1 MKTKTI
7 GILGGKGLMAQWFI
21 RHFESEFKEVLI
33 FDLEST
39 LSLKEFVQASDI
51 LLVSVPIS
59 KTVKLIEDIGE
70 HCRPDQLILD
80 FTSLKE
86 APCSAM
92 KKTGCAALGLHPL
105 FGPQTDAF
113 EDFGIVLCEINK
125 NPWTE
130 KIKNLF
136 EGRNLQVI
144 EMAPKEH
151 DQMMAYIQALNH
163 GLHLICADVLAK
175 KDTSKLQALKTPSFS
190 LFLKGIQNI
199 IQNNAD
205 LYFELASH
213 NPYFLPAIKEFNQS
227 LEKYIELIENND
239 QAGFEKLFNQLK
251 KKFSLKE
258 AL

>member
-21 RHFESEFKEVLI
+21 RHFGSEFKEVLI
-33 FDLEST
+33 FDLDST

-59 KTVKLIEDIGE
+59 KTVRLIEDVGQY
-70 HCRPDQLILD
+70 CRSDQLILD

-86 APCSAM
+86 ASCKAM
-92 KKTGCAALGLHPL
+92 KEIGCAAIGLHPL
-105 FGPQTDAF
+105 FGPQTEAF
-113 EDFGIVLCEINK
+113 DQFGMVLCEVNQ
-125 NPWTE
+125 NNWTQ

-136 EGRNLQVI
+136 ENRNLQVI
-144 EMAPKEH
+144 EMIPKEH

-163 GLHLICADVLAK
+163 GLQLICGDVLSK
-175 KDTSKLQALKTPSFS
+175 QDTSKLQALKTPSFS
-190 LFLKGIQNI
+190 FFLKGIQNI
-199 IQNNAD
+199 IQNNAN

-213 NPYFLPAIKEFNQS
+213 NPYFLPALKEFS
-227 LEKYIELIENND
+227 LSMEKYIELIENKD
-239 QAGFEKLFNQLK
+239 QLGFEKLFNKLK

>member
-7 GILGGKGLMAQWFI
+7 GIVGGKGLMARWFI
-21 RHFESEFKEVLI
+21 RHFGSEFKEVLI
-33 FDLEST
+33 FDLESS

-51 LLVSVPIS
+51 VLVTVPIS
-59 KTVKLIEDIGE
+59 KTVQLIEEVGQY
-70 HCRPDQLILD
+70 CKQGQLLLD

-92 KKTGCAALGLHPL
+92 KKIGCAAIGLHPL
-105 FGPQTDAF
+105 FGPQTQAF
-113 EDFGIVLCEINK
+113 ENFGIVLCEVNK
-125 NPWTE
+125 TPWTL

-136 EGRNLQVI
+136 ENKNLQVI
-144 EMAPKEH
+144 EMNPKEH
-151 DQMMAYIQALNH
+151 DQIMAYVQALNH

-175 KDTSKLQALKTPSFS
+175 KESSKLQALQTPSFS

-227 LEKYIELIENND
+227 LEKYVELIENND
-239 QAGFEKLFNQLK
+239 QKGFDKLFNELK